1 MNSIL
6 SSVPGTSTP
15 YSIQY
20 RHVFTDTATRVA
32 ASPNAVI
39 DSTKTRDTGNTD
51 VTQLRAGTLMGKVT
65 SGGLMRNSII
75 GVLGTTIGA
84 GAATTITVPAAV
96 ATEVSRLIA
105 LAGASIQLRV
115 YGPPSAGGTNAA
127 TTVTAS
133 AAAGTAIT
141 VSVVTFPAYVAASI
155 LQPVDGAETPLT
167 VIPDGYGIPL
177 TDVTGTSQNQLLH
190 PYFIQGTI
198 DVAQIPFYSSLD
210 ASLKTWV
217 KTALRTTANTNFT
230 FSDDR

>member
-32 ASPNAVI
+32 VSPNAVI
-39 DSTKTRDTGNTD
+39 DATKTRDTGNTD

-65 SGGLMRNSII
+65 SGGLYRNPII

-84 GAATTITVPAAV
+84 GAATTVTVPAAV
-96 ATEVSRLIA
+96 ATEVQRLIT

-115 YGPPSAGGTNAA
+115 YGPPSAAGTNAA
-127 TTVTAS
+127 TTITAS

-155 LQPVDGAETPLT
+155 LQPVDGSQTPLT

-177 TDVTGTSQNQLLH
+177 TDVTGASQNQLLH
-190 PYFIQGTI
+190 PYFVQGSI
-198 DVAQIPFYSSLD
+198 DVNQIPFYSSLD

-217 KTALRTTANTNFT
+217 KTSLRTGGNFT